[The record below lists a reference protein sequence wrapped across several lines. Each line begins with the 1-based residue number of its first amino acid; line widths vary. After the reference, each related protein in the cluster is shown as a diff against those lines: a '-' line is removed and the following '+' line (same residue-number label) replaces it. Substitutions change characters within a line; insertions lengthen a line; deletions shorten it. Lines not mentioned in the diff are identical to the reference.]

1 MTNSGLK
8 VKTPVPDP
16 LYFLLMSFQIVNL
29 RPSFFYSHCLS
40 VHLRLEDKSTVLFM
54 FARLPCRKVFVCVC
68 VCAYHSLNPALFPQ
82 RQMKMFELD
91 FLLDNSSLLNQ
102 HLDLYKIKPISV

>member
-68 VCAYHSLNPALFPQ
+68 VCLPQ
-82 RQMKMFELD
+82 FEPS
-91 FLLDNSSLLNQ
+91 F
-102 HLDLYKIKPISV
+102 ISTKANENVRA